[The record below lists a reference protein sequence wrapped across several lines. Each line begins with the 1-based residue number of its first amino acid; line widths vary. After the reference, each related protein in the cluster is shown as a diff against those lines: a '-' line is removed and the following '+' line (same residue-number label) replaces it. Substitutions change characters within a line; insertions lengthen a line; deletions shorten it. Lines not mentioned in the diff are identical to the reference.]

1 MDECLEI
8 LGNAVRRARKQMKL
22 SQEKL
27 AELLDVDYKTINF
40 IENHKGNPTFEIVYQ
55 LIRVLKLDAREIFNY
70 DQICKAPTAHHL
82 QQLLNDCSE
91 DDALILMDVCQS
103 ILKGIK
109 KEREKKKYSG

>member
-1 MDECLEI
+1 MDESFVI
-8 LGNAVRRARKQMKL
+8 LGDAVRRARKQMKI

-27 AELLDVDYKTINF
+27 AEMIGVDYKTINS
-40 IENHKGNPTFEIVYQ
+40 IENPKGNPTFEVIYK
-55 LIRVLKLDAREIFNY
+55 LIQTLKLDAREIFHH
-70 DQICKAPTAHHL
+70 DQICNAPTAFHL

-109 KEREKKKYSG
+109 KAREKKK

>member
-1 MDECLEI
+1 MD
-8 LGNAVRRARKQMKL
+8 
-22 SQEKL
+22 L
-27 AELLDVDYKTINF
+27 ATCIQHRLFVAY
-40 IENHKGNPTFEIVYQ
+40 EIVYQ

-109 KEREKKKYSG
+109 KEREKKK

>member
-1 MDECLEI
+1 
-8 LGNAVRRARKQMKL
+8 MKL

-70 DQICKAPTAHHL
+70 DLKLPIPKYPR
-82 QQLLNDCSE
+82 SP
-91 DDALILMDVCQS
+91 
-103 ILKGIK
+103 KGILIAGK
-109 KEREKKKYSG
+109 GKRINKQVIRENADKQQVNDHRIAEQRHSIDRWREQNVPGRFEA